1 MALRRSFSGVKLGNS
16 SVVILCRECA
26 DRSSH
31 DDEGTKDSGFTGSV
45 LDCADTECVWS
56 LCGGGADVGRRHSGT
71 HPRHDA
77 GVLPG
82 VVVTATHAETGSSR
96 VSLSD
101 GRGDYEISGLDT
113 GDYDVAALLPG
124 FRSQPFSVTVT
135 AGETAMLDLVLTI
148 APLAETVM
156 VTRTDQLLSAV
167 PQSVAVVE
175 RDQIEFAQRRA
186 SLDEALRGI
195 PGLFVQ
201 NRRNYGLSGGIGL
214 SIRAPQP
221 RFGLRGLSI
230 IQDGIPI
237 TTADGTTEPGNIDLG
252 SVGRIDV
259 VRGPSSVLYGN
270 SAGGVISME
279 TTFDT
284 SRPLTITPDIQ
295 FGSHGYNR
303 RQVRADGGND
313 RTQFMASVSRFET
326 DGFRQNSAA
335 EITQANI
342 VVRHEVSDSTEIRGV
357 FNLYDAPFAESSSF
371 LNEADARADPER
383 SSSGDCLSGA
393 CLARGVAL
401 DRHWGE
407 GTNQGQGGVTVEHRF
422 SATQLFRATGWGMW
436 RNLDA
441 KGVFQNIEL
450 GRTGFGFRSEYL
462 GWTQVGSAGVEW
474 AAGFDFASQNDD
486 RQEFDQVAPASPGGD
501 STNGDLLVDQTE
513 DVLSAGPFAQVTIV
527 PNDRLAFTAGV
538 RWDYYDFSAGDRKL
552 DDGDQSGDRTM
563 DAVSPS
569 VGATFAAAPGVNIF
583 TNFATAYETPTTVE
597 LSNTPT
603 GEGGFNQGLGSQ
615 DLRSFEVG
623 LRGLI
628 EPARLR
634 YEVAVYVSTVDNALV
649 TFQNPLSQD
658 FFQNAGKSSRDG
670 VALLLRWVP
679 NPSFNARFAYTYQ
692 DFVFEEFKTD
702 SDDFSGQ
709 AEPGAPPHRIFT
721 GFNYTAPFGLQSG
734 ATVRWVD
741 EYTLNNRNTVFN
753 WAHTVVDLRFGYDT
767 TWRDANVRPFVGLDN
782 LFDERYNSS
791 AITNA
796 FGGRY
801 YEPSPGRE
809 IYGGLTIAFGV
820 R

>member
-1 MALRRSFSGVKLGNS
+1 MTTNERKVAGPRTVCSIALMLSVAGASTMAAQTSGAIEGN
-16 SVVILCRECA
+16 IR
-26 DRSSH
+26 
-31 DDEGTKDSGFTGSV
+31 
-45 LDCADTECVWS
+45 DTS
-56 LCGGGADVGRRHSGT
+56 
-71 HPRHDA
+71 A

-82 VVVTATHAETGSSR
+82 VVVTATHVDTASSR
-96 VSLSD
+96 VALSD
-101 GRGDYEISGLDT
+101 ARGDYEISGLDA
-113 GDYDVAALLPG
+113 GEYDVAALLPG
-124 FRSQPFSVTVT
+124 FRSQPITVTVT
-135 AGETAMLDLVLTI
+135 AGQTTTRDLVLTI
-148 APLAETVM
+148 APLAETVI
-156 VTRTDQLLSAV
+156 VTRTDRQLSSV
-167 PQSVAVVE
+167 PQSVAVVQ

-237 TTADGTTEPGNIDLG
+237 TTADGTTEPGNVDLG

-303 RQVRADGGND
+303 QQVRADGGND

-326 DGFRQNSAA
+326 NGFRQNSAA
-335 EITQANI
+335 EITQANT
-342 VVRHEVSDSTEIRGV
+342 VVRHDVSANTEIRGV
-357 FNLYDAPFAESSSF
+357 FNLYNAPFSESASF
-371 LNEADARADPER
+371 LNEADARADPVR
-383 SSSGDCLSGA
+383 SSNGGCLSGA

-401 DRHWGE
+401 SRHWGE
-407 GTNQGQGGVTVEHRF
+407 GTNQGQYGLTMEHRL
-422 SATQLFRATGWGMW
+422 SATQLFRVTGWGMW
-436 RNLDA
+436 RSLDA
-441 KGVFQNIEL
+441 IGAFQNIEL
-450 GRTGFGFRSEYL
+450 DRSGFGFRSEYL
-462 GWTQVGSAGVEW
+462 GGTQVGSVGVEW
-474 AAGFDFASQNDD
+474 AAGFDLASQNDD
-486 RQEFDQVAPASPGGD
+486 RQEFDQVAPANPGGE

-527 PNDRLAFTAGV
+527 PNDRVALTAGV
-538 RWDYYDFSAGDRKL
+538 RWDYYDFSAGDRRL
-552 DDGDQSGDRTM
+552 DNGDQSGDRTM

-569 VGATFAAAPGVNIF
+569 VGATFAAAPGLNIF

-603 GEGGFNQGLGSQ
+603 GSGGFNQDLDPQ

-623 LRGLI
+623 ARGLI
-628 EPARLR
+628 EPARVR
-634 YEVAVYVSTVDNALV
+634 YEVAVYVSTVDKALV
-649 TFQNPLSQD
+649 SFQNPLSQD
-658 FFQNAGKSSRDG
+658 FFRNAGKSSRDG
-670 VALLLRWVP
+670 VELSLRWEP
-679 NPSFNARFAYTYQ
+679 NSSFDARFAYTYQ

-709 AEPGAPPHRIFT
+709 LEPGAPPHRIFT
-721 GFNYTAPFGLQSG
+721 GFNYTAPFGLRSG

-741 EYTLNNRNTVFN
+741 DYTLNNRNTVFN
-753 WAHTVVDLRFGYDT
+753 WAHTVVDLRFGYETTRGDT
-767 TWRDANVRPFVGLDN
+767 TLRPFIGLDN

-801 YEPSPGRE
+801 FEPSPGRE
-809 IYGGLTIAFGV
+809 IYGGLTIGFGV

>member
-1 MALRRSFSGVKLGNS
+1 MMTKARRVAGPRAVFWIALMLTVAGASLVAAQTSG
-16 SVVILCRECA
+16 
-26 DRSSH
+26 
-31 DDEGTKDSGFTGSV
+31 GTIQGTIRDTG
-45 LDCADTECVWS
+45 
-56 LCGGGADVGRRHSGT
+56 
-71 HPRHDA
+71 A

-82 VVVTATHAETGSSR
+82 VVVTATHAETGSTKVGLSR
-96 VSLSD
+96 
-101 GRGDYEISGLDT
+101 GRGDYEISGLDP
-113 GDYDVAALLPG
+113 GEYDVSALLPG
-124 FRSQPFSVTVT
+124 FRSQPFTVTVA
-135 AGETAMLDLVLTI
+135 AGETAVLDLVLTI
-148 APLAETVM
+148 APLAETVF
-156 VTRTDQLLSAV
+156 VTRTDQQLSAV

-175 RDQIEFAQRRA
+175 RAQVEYAQRRA

-284 SRPLTITPDIQ
+284 SRPLTITPDVQ

-303 RQVRADGGND
+303 QQVRADGGND
-313 RTQFMASVSRFET
+313 RTRFMASVSRFET

-335 EITQANI
+335 EITQANT

-357 FNLYDAPFAESSSF
+357 FNLYDAPFAESASF

-383 SSSGDCLSGA
+383 SPSGDCLSGA

-401 DRHWGE
+401 ARHWGE
-407 GTNQGQGGVTVEHRF
+407 GTSQGQGGVSVEHRL

-450 GRTGFGFRSEYL
+450 GRTGFGVRSEYL
-462 GWTQVGSAGVEW
+462 GGTQVGSAGVEW

-486 RQEFDQVAPASPGGD
+486 RQEFDQVAPAGPGED
-501 STNGDLLVDQTE
+501 STNGNLLVDQTE
-513 DVLSAGPFAQVTIV
+513 DVLSAGPFAQITIV
-527 PNDRLAFTAGV
+527 PNDRVAFTAGV

-603 GEGGFNQGLGSQ
+603 GEGGFNQDLGPQ

-670 VALLLRWVP
+670 VELLLRWVP
-679 NPSFNARFAYTYQ
+679 NPSFTARFAYTYQ
-692 DFVFEEFKTD
+692 DFVFEEFETD

-721 GFNYTAPFGLQSG
+721 GFNYTAPFRLRSG

-741 EYTLNNRNTVFN
+741 EYTLNNQNTVFN

-767 TWRDANVRPFVGLDN
+767 TRGDVNVRPFVGLDN

-809 IYGGLTIAFGV
+809 IYAGLTIGFGV

>member
-1 MALRRSFSGVKLGNS
+1 MTTQARRIASPLAVFWIALMLSLSGA
-16 SVVILCRECA
+16 SVVAGQTSDGEIQ
-26 DRSSH
+26 
-31 DDEGTKDSGFTGSV
+31 GSIR
-45 LDCADTECVWS
+45 DTS
-56 LCGGGADVGRRHSGT
+56 
-71 HPRHDA
+71 A

-96 VSLSD
+96 VGLSD
-101 GRGDYEISGLDT
+101 GRGDYEISGLDP
-113 GDYDVAALLPG
+113 GDYDVSALLPG
-124 FRSQPFSVTVT
+124 FRSQPFTVTVT
-135 AGETAMLDLVLTI
+135 AGETSTLDLVLTI
-148 APLAETVM
+148 APLAETVI
-156 VTRTDQLLSAV
+156 VTRTDQQLSAV

-221 RFGLRGLSI
+221 RFGLRGISI

-237 TTADGTTEPGNIDLG
+237 TTADGTTEPGNVDLG

-303 RQVRADGGND
+303 QQVRADGGND

-335 EITQANI
+335 EITQANT
-342 VVRHEVSDSTEIRGV
+342 VVRHEVSDSTEVRGV
-357 FNLYDAPFAESSSF
+357 FNLYDAPFAESASF
-371 LNEADARADPER
+371 LNEADARGDPER

-401 DRHWGE
+401 SRHWGE
-407 GTNQGQGGVTVEHRF
+407 GTNQGQGGVTVEHRL

-436 RNLDA
+436 RSLDA
-441 KGVFQNIEL
+441 IGAFQNIEL
-450 GRTGFGFRSEYL
+450 DRSGFGFRSEYL
-462 GWTQVGSAGVEW
+462 GGTQVGSAGVEW

-486 RQEFDQVAPASPGGD
+486 RQEFDQVAPASPGEE
-501 STNGDLLVDQTE
+501 STNGDLRVDQTE
-513 DVLSAGPFAQVTIV
+513 DVFSAGPFAQVTIV

-603 GEGGFNQGLGSQ
+603 GEGGFNQDLGPQ

-670 VALLLRWVP
+670 VELLLRWVP
-679 NPSFNARFAYTYQ
+679 SPSFDARFAYTYQ
-692 DFVFEEFKTD
+692 DFVFEEFVTD

-721 GFNYTAPFGLQSG
+721 GFNYTAPFGLRTG
-734 ATVRWVD
+734 ASVRWVD

-753 WAHTVVDLRFGYDT
+753 WAHTVVDLRFGYET
-767 TWRDANVRPFVGLDN
+767 TWGDSNVRPFVGLDN

-809 IYGGLTIAFGV
+809 IYGGLTIGFGV
-820 R
+820 W

>member
-1 MALRRSFSGVKLGNS
+1 MMTKARRVAGPRAVFWIALALSVAGASLVAAKS
-16 SVVILCRECA
+16 S
-26 DRSSH
+26 
-31 DDEGTKDSGFTGSV
+31 
-45 LDCADTECVWS
+45 
-56 LCGGGADVGRRHSGT
+56 GGAIQGT
-71 HPRHDA
+71 IRDTSA

-82 VVVTATHAETGSSR
+82 VVVTATHAETGNAR
-96 VSLSD
+96 VGLSH
-101 GRGDYEISGLDT
+101 GRGDYEISGLDA
-113 GDYDVAALLPG
+113 GEYDVSALLSG
-124 FRSQPFSVTVT
+124 FRSQLFTVTVIP
-135 AGETAMLDLVLTI
+135 GETAMLDLVLTI
-148 APLAETVM
+148 APLAETVI
-156 VTRTDQLLSAV
+156 VTRTDQQLSAV

-237 TTADGTTEPGNIDLG
+237 TTADGTTEPGNVDLG

-259 VRGPSSVLYGN
+259 IRGPSSVLYGN

-295 FGSHGYNR
+295 FGSNGYS
-303 RQVRADGGND
+303 RQQIRADGGND
-313 RTQFMASVSRFET
+313 RTQFMASVSRFGTE
-326 DGFRQNSAA
+326 GFRQNSTAK
-335 EITQANI
+335 ITQANT
-342 VVRHEVSDSTEIRGV
+342 VVRHELSASTAIRGV
-357 FNLYDAPFAESSSF
+357 FNLYDAPFAESASF
-371 LNEADARADPER
+371 LNEADARAEPVR
-383 SSSGDCLSGA
+383 SSTGGCLSGA

-401 DRHWGE
+401 SRHWGE
-407 GTNQGQGGVTVEHRF
+407 GTNQGQGGLTLEHRF
-422 SATQLFRATGWGMW
+422 SDSQLFRVTGWGMW
-436 RNLDA
+436 RKLDA
-441 KGVFQNIEL
+441 IGAFQNIEL
-450 GRTGFGFRSEYL
+450 TRGGFGFRSEYL
-462 GWTQVGSAGVEW
+462 GGTQVGSIGVEW
-474 AAGFDFASQNDD
+474 ATGFDVSSQNDD
-486 RQEFDQVAPASPGGD
+486 RQEFTQVPPATSGGE
-501 STNGDLLVDQTE
+501 STNGALRVDQTE

-527 PNDRLAFTAGV
+527 PTDRVALTAGV

-569 VGATFAAAPGVNIF
+569 VGVTFAAAPGVNIF
-583 TNFATAYETPTTVE
+583 TNFSTAYETPTTVE

-603 GEGGFNQGLGSQ
+603 GEGGFNQNLGPQ

-649 TFQNPLSQD
+649 SFQNPLSQD
-658 FFQNAGKSSRDG
+658 FFRNAGQSSRDG
-670 VALLLRWVP
+670 VELLLRWVP

-692 DFVFEEFKTD
+692 DFVFEEFETD

-709 AEPGAPPHRIFT
+709 TEPGAPPHRIFT
-721 GFNYTAPFGLQSG
+721 GFNYTAPFGLRSG

-741 EYTLNNRNTVFN
+741 EYTLNNQNTVFN

-767 TWRDANVRPFVGLDN
+767 TRGDANVRPFIGLDN
-782 LFDERYNSS
+782 LFDKRYNSS

-809 IYGGLTIAFGV
+809 VYGGLTIGFGV